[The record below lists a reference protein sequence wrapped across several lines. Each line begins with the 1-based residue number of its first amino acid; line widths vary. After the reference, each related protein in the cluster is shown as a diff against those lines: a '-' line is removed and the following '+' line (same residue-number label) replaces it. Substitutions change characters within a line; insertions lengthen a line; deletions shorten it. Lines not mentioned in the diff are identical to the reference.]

1 MKENDDL
8 TKDKLLKKLGYWYEN
23 SQFEKVID
31 NVLNIP
37 ENERDYE
44 TSSYL
49 IRAYNSMNKFQSAI
63 RELDSVK
70 EKGKSDP
77 LWHFRRGF
85 AYFHINNFDD
95 ALKEY
100 EIAHKLDKN
109 DQLIKDHLEALKV
122 NLFVGKIFLE
132 EEINT

>member
-23 SQFEKVID
+23 SQFEKVIN

-63 RELDSVK
+63 KELDSIK
-70 EKGKSDP
+70 ERGKFDP
-77 LWHFRRGF
+77 LWHFRIGF
-85 AYFHINNFDD
+85 AYFHINKFED

-109 DQLIKDHLEALKV
+109 DQLIIDHLESLKV
-122 NLFVGKIFLE
+122 NLFIGKIFLE